1 MILLD
6 NQTKSQ
12 KNQTVKGVKVRTLN
26 ILMILVSCSLY
37 IVLLFVTFRTGVKF
51 DNMVSATNLYIQCRE
66 NASQVAAASD
76 YLTEQVR
83 LFTVNLDSDHVKNYF
98 QEIKTTRRRE
108 NAITQLDQ
116 LAAPQAISYLES
128 ALEFSNQLMERE
140 LYAMRLTAEANGIS
154 PYALGEE
161 VAAVQLHEDHL
172 NLTPEEK
179 GELAREMVFGS
190 EYQSQKKHIS
200 SNIDFFLTDV
210 LQSTQDNQEK
220 GLANLEG
227 SILLERLLF
236 SVLFLQNILIFGIIS
251 FLIVKP
257 LQVYVNCIK
266 EEKMMEITGAYEFKY
281 LALTYNDIYEI
292 NAANEVMLR
301 HQAEHDPL
309 TGIMNRGAFDRV
321 RQVLKVKAQP
331 LALLIIDVDKF
342 KQINDG
348 YGHETGDRLLKR
360 VAKLLE
366 ESFRAT
372 DFIARIGG
380 DEFAVILTD
389 IDDSHKG
396 MVEAKIQRLNN
407 LLLHPEASLP
417 PASLSVGA
425 AFSAQG
431 FADDL
436 YRHADAA
443 LYQVKENGRCGCRIY
458 HDGMP
463 LPGEEKKK

>member
-1 MILLD
+1 MD
-6 NQTKSQ
+6 NYE
-12 KNQTVKGVKVRTLN
+12 KNKKTRTVKGVRVRTLN
-26 ILMILVSCSLY
+26 IVMILISCSLY
-37 IVLLFVTFRTGVKF
+37 IVLLLVTFRTAVDFDSMVK
-51 DNMVSATNLYIQCRE
+51 ATNQYIQCQE

-83 LFTVNLDSDHVKNYF
+83 LFTVNRTTDHVKNYF
-98 QEIKTTRRRE
+98 EETNVTRRRE
-108 NAITQLDQ
+108 NAITQLNE
-116 LAAPQAISYLES
+116 LATPQALSYLES

-140 LYAMRLTAEANGIS
+140 LYAMRLTAEANEIS
-154 PYALGEE
+154 PNALGEE
-161 VAAVQLHEDHL
+161 VAAVQLHEEHQS
-172 NLTPEEK
+172 LTAEEK
-179 GELAREMVFGS
+179 EELAREMVFGS
-190 EYQSQKKHIS
+190 EYQSQKKLIT

-210 LQSTQDNQEK
+210 LQSTQEDQK
-220 GLANLEG
+220 AGLANLEG
-227 SILLERLLF
+227 SISLERILF
-236 SVLFLQNILIFGIIS
+236 SVLFLQNILIFGVIS

-342 KQINDG
+342 KHINDG
-348 YGHETGDRLLKR
+348 YGHETGDRLLKC
-360 VAKLLE
+360 VARLLE

-380 DEFAVILTD
+380 DEFSVILTD
-389 IDDSHKG
+389 VNAGQAG
-396 MVEAKIQRLNN
+396 MVEEKVQKLNN
-407 LLLHPEASLP
+407 ALLNPTDGLP
-417 PASLSVGA
+417 PTSLSVGA

-431 FADDL
+431 FGDDL
-436 YRHADAA
+436 YRQADAA
-443 LYQVKENGRCGCRIY
+443 LYQVKEHGRCGCRIY
-458 HDGMP
+458 QEGMP
-463 LPGEEKKK
+463 LPGKE